1 MAFAVIIIFLALNL
15 GVGLWQPKS
24 ARLKKNTSASEEI
37 SDYYTAGR
45 TITSWIMGLTVACT
59 IISGGSLIATPSL
72 IYAKGLVGAVWQNNG
87 LWYGVLGT
95 AVLGKRLTTL
105 GNRFKTSSISELLGI
120 RLGQATRMITGII
133 LFCILFA
140 NVATQYSGS
149 ARVLETVSG
158 WSYQVC
164 VIVIGAVMTLY
175 IAFGGAKAQSWT
187 NVLQAVFMTAG
198 LVIIAVVALSKLGLT
213 EMITTMNEINPELI
227 RMPGVDDYLDIPRFI
242 SYGLILMAVVGIGS
256 PSAQARFLAS
266 KPGTNFKPAIIL
278 GSFSIILWYPCM
290 YIAGMAATVML
301 PGLSSPDLAFPQLAV
316 TTLSPVMAGISL
328 AGVLGATMSTA
339 TALIL
344 TASAA
349 VTNDI
354 ASKWSHKL
362 TPKRVKILLIASTFV
377 VSFGSVLASLN
388 PPELLIE
395 ISAFATGSLGC
406 IFTPMVLGLCYFP
419 SSTKIGVLTGSLTGA
434 VIVIAGYALDY
445 QNPLGFH
452 VIGWGLIIG
461 SLLTIIVSKL
471 TKHSGD
477 EIVEA
482 FYTDG
487 EVIELSK

>member
-1 MAFAVIIIFLALNL
+1 MAFAVIIIFLAMNL

-37 SDYYTAGR
+37 SDYFTAGR
-45 TITSWIMGLTVACT
+45 SVTSWVMGLTVACT

-72 IYAKGLVGAVWQNNG
+72 IYAKGLVGAAWQNNG

-105 GNRFKTSSISELLGI
+105 GNRFKVSSISELLGI
-120 RLGQATRMITGII
+120 RYGQLTRMITGVL
-133 LFCILFA
+133 LFFILFA

-158 WSYQVC
+158 WSYQSC

-187 NVLQAVFMTAG
+187 NVLQAIFMTLG
-198 LVIIAVVALSKLGLT
+198 LVIIAVVALNKIGLVD
-213 EMITTMNEINPELI
+213 MISAMDAANPELV
-227 RMPGVDDYLDIPRFI
+227 RMPGVDNYLDIPRFI

-256 PSAQARFLAS
+256 PSAQARFLAT

-278 GSFSIILWYPCM
+278 GSFAIILWYPCM
-290 YIAGMAATVML
+290 YISGMAASVML
-301 PGLSSPDLAFPQLAV
+301 PDLSSPDLAFPQLAV
-316 TTLSPVMAGISL
+316 TTLSPILAGISL

-354 ASKWSHKL
+354 AAKWSHKL
-362 TPKRVKILLIASTFV
+362 SPKRVKALLIISTFI
-377 VSFGSVLASLN
+377 VSLGSVLASLN
-388 PPELLIE
+388 PPDLLIE

-406 IFTPMVLGLCYFP
+406 IFTPMFLGMCYFP
-419 SSTKIGVLTGSLTGA
+419 SSTKTGVLTGSLTGA
-434 VIVIAGYALDY
+434 IIVIAGYAFDY
-445 QNPLGFH
+445 QNPMGFH

-471 TKHSGD
+471 TKHSDD
-477 EIVEA
+477 EVIEA

-487 EVIELSK
+487 EVIDLKK

>member
-1 MAFAVIIIFLALNL
+1 MAFAVVILFLALNL

-24 ARLKKNTSASEEI
+24 ARLKRNTTAAEEI
-37 SDYYTAGR
+37 SDYFTAGR
-45 TITSWIMGLTVACT
+45 SVSSWIMGLTVACT

-72 IYAKGLVGAVWQNNG
+72 IYAKGLVGAAWQNNG

-105 GNRFKTSSISELLGI
+105 GNRFKVSSISELIGI
-120 RLGQATRMITGII
+120 RYGQITRMITGCMI
-133 LFCILFA
+133 FVILFA

-158 WSYQVC
+158 WNYQVC

-187 NVLQAVFMTAG
+187 NVLQALFMTMG
-198 LVIIAVVALSKLGLT
+198 LVIIAVVALSKLGLID
-213 EMITTMNEINPELI
+213 MINTMDAANPELI
-227 RMPGVDDYLDIPRFI
+227 RMPGVGNYMSIPNFI
-242 SYGLILMAVVGIGS
+242 SYGLILMAVVGIGQ
-256 PSAQARFLAS
+256 PQAQARFLAT
-266 KPGTNFKPAIIL
+266 KPGTSFRPAIIF
-278 GSFSIILWYPCM
+278 GSFAIILWYPCM
-290 YIAGMAATVML
+290 YIAGMAASVML
-301 PGLSSPDLAFPQLAV
+301 PGLSSPDLAFPQLAI
-316 TTLSPVMAGISL
+316 TTLSPILAGVSL

-354 ASKWSHKL
+354 AAKWSHRMS
-362 TPKRVKILLIASTFV
+362 PKRVKLLLIAATFV

-388 PPELLIE
+388 PPDLLIE
-395 ISAFATGSLGC
+395 ISAFATGTMGC
-406 IFTPMVLGLCYFP
+406 TFTPMLLGLCYFS
-419 SSTKIGVLTGSLTGA
+419 SSTKAGVLTGSIVSA
-434 VIVIAGYALDY
+434 AIVISGYALDF

-452 VIGWGLIIG
+452 VVGWGLIIG
-461 SLLTIIVSKL
+461 ILLTIIVSKL
-471 TKHSGD
+471 TKHSAD
-477 EIVEA
+477 EIIEP

-487 EVIELSK
+487 EVIELK